1 MSETKESKHPHLR
14 HSRLPWIAGAAAAVV
29 YLATMSHWLTLASLT
44 MVGKVAGWYWWVAN
58 LGSPLTYLFT
68 LPFKA
73 LPATSLPIALNA
85 LSAVL
90 AGLTLAQLARS
101 AILLPQDRTR
111 EQRQRESNPQGLLS
125 LSGRWIPPIVA
136 VGLLAFQMTFWEHAT
151 SFTGEMFDL
160 FVFAFVIRCVLEHR
174 IAEHSRWLTAALLV
188 YGVGMANNWAMI
200 GFLPLFVITVV
211 VLEQK
216 SLFRLRRL
224 FTVAGLGAAG
234 FLLYFLLPS
243 INHFG
248 GAAQE
253 TWYEMFRYQFVVQ
266 KSQLLG
272 FPKYV
277 VVILALTSLFPL
289 LLASVK
295 WPANAGDTNPL
306 SQGVA
311 GVVLHFVHLM
321 FLGLCVWVFFDPFI
335 SPREV
340 GKGLPFLTFY
350 YLSALC
356 AAYLAG
362 YFIVVCSNVNE
373 KKWQKASP
381 LLKGVRTVMTFAVGI
396 AAVVAPAWLAW
407 FNAPRISAHNS
418 PVFRQYAER
427 IAASLPEEPSVIL
440 SSQPELI
447 VMTEAALAA
456 ARPDHDHLFVDARY
470 LSLTHYH
477 ERMRRRKPERWPADW
492 SEKSFPHGIPP
503 AVPSFMT
510 GALAQTT
517 RLAILHP
524 VSGQVWLEGFRL
536 DQQGLNYRVV
546 PRSTDSITPKP
557 PTPAELDALRAQ
569 WSDLKPLL
577 EALAALT
584 DSETPQASFA
594 ARQCSTHLVFHGVQ
608 LRRAGDYEGATAAFD
623 QALRLNPENYSA
635 QVNAAHA
642 KPGSGEPASDF
653 DMKTWQ
659 EAVSEQ
665 SGNWD
670 YQTTRNGPVDAPS
683 LVHEQG
689 LYYLGRKL
697 FRQSAILLLRAQ
709 ELDPD
714 NIDYRLAVAEMYL
727 RANVPD
733 KVFQEVAAIR
743 KMVATD
749 QPKPGQAETL
759 LRLEA
764 MAHHEKNDF
773 AKAESMLKAG
783 LAKNAEAAGL
793 QRALSNL
800 YIVHEKKDEAMDSL
814 KAQLD
819 LNPDD
824 RHALLNLGALLIKQD
839 RHEDALKHFDK
850 LVRLTP
856 NDPAARLNRAIAYS
870 GLNRLAEATRD
881 LERIRSLAPQNATA
895 AYYLADL
902 TLKQGNKEGAR
913 EHLVEFLSLA
923 PPQAAEARTAAEL
936 LDKLNAELGD

>member
-1 MSETKESKHPHLR
+1 MSDSKDSLPADLR
-14 HSRLPWIAGAAAAVV
+14 HSKLPWIAGADALVV

-44 MVGKVAGWYWWVAN
+44 VVGKAAGWFWWAPN
-58 LGSPLTYLFT
+58 LGSPLTYLLT

-73 LPATSLPIALNA
+73 LPATSLPMALNA
-85 LSAVL
+85 LSAIL
-90 AGLTLAQLARS
+90 TALTLTQLARS

-111 EQRQRESNPQGLLS
+111 EQRQREPNPQGLLS
-125 LSGRWIPPIVA
+125 LRGRWIPPTLA

-188 YGVGMANNWAMI
+188 YGAGMANNWAMI
-200 GFLPLFVITVV
+200 GFLPLFVIAVA

-224 FTVAGLGAAG
+224 FAVAGLGAAG

-253 TWYEMFRYQFVVQ
+253 SWFEMFRYQFVVQ

-311 GVVLHFVHLM
+311 GIVFHVVHLM
-321 FLGLCVWVFFDPFI
+321 FLVLCVWVSFDPFI

-340 GKGLPFLTFY
+340 GNGLPFLTFY
-350 YLSALC
+350 YISALS

-362 YFIVVCSNVNE
+362 YFIVVCSNANV
-373 KKWQKASP
+373 KKWQKTSP
-381 LLKGVRTVMTFAVGI
+381 LLKGARSIMTLAVGT
-396 AAVVAPAWLAW
+396 AAVVAPAWLVW
-407 FNAPRISAHNS
+407 LNAPRISSHNS

-456 ARPDHDHLFVDARY
+456 ARPEHDHLFVDTRY
-470 LSLTHYH
+470 LGLTHFH
-477 ERMRRRKPERWPADW
+477 ERMRRRKPERWPAGW
-492 SEKSFPHGIPP
+492 TQENFPHGIPP
-503 AVPSFMT
+503 AYPDYMT

-517 RLAILHP
+517 RLATLHP
-524 VSGQVWLEGFRL
+524 VSGKIWLEGFRL

-546 PRSTDSITPKP
+546 PRSTDSIAPPP
-557 PTPAELDALRAQ
+557 PTPADLDALRTQ
-569 WSDLKPLL
+569 WNGLQPLID
-577 EALAALT
+577 ELAALR
-584 DSETPQASFA
+584 DSETPQAAFA

-608 LRRAGDYEGATAAFD
+608 LRRAGDDKGAAAAFD
-623 QALRLNPENYSA
+623 QALRLNPDNYSA
-635 QVNAAHA
+635 QVNAAYSQ
-642 KPGSGEPASDF
+642 PGSAEPAPDF
-653 DMKTWQ
+653 DFLAWQ

-670 YQTTRNGPVDAPS
+670 YQTTRNGPVDAPP
-683 LVHEQG
+683 LVYEQG
-689 LYYLGRKL
+689 LQYLGRKL
-697 FRQSAILLLRAQ
+697 FRQSAILLLRAR

-714 NIDYRLAVAEMYL
+714 NLGHRLAVAEMYL
-727 RANVPD
+727 RANAPD
-733 KVFQEVAAIR
+733 NVFQEVAAIR
-743 KMVATD
+743 KMIAPDKLEPATV
-749 QPKPGQAETL
+749 ETL
-759 LRLEA
+759 RRLEA

-773 AKAESMLKAG
+773 AKAESMLKEG
-783 LAKNAEAAGL
+783 LANNAEAAGL

-800 YIVHEKKDEAMDSL
+800 YIVHEKTPEAMDSL
-814 KAQLD
+814 RKQLG
-819 LNPDD
+819 LNPEDT
-824 RHALLNLGALLIKQD
+824 HALLNLGALLIKQE
-839 RHEDALKHFDK
+839 RPEDALRHFDK

-856 NDPAARLNRAIAYS
+856 NNPAARLNRAIAYS
-870 GLNRLAEATRD
+870 GLDRLAEATRD
-881 LERIRSLAPQNATA
+881 LERIRSLASQNATA
-895 AYYLADL
+895 AYYLAEL

-913 EHLVEFLSLA
+913 GHLNDFLSLA
-923 PPQAAEARTAAEL
+923 PPNAPEVKTAVEL
-936 LDKLNAELGD
+936 LDRLNAEAGD